1 MKKILVT
8 GASGFI
14 GSALCS
20 ELVKSDFIVC
30 GIGRNLDNSLNNC
43 GYEYVSIGDI
53 NSQTNWKNILEKVD
67 CIIHCA
73 GRAHKM
79 SENKELDLYHL
90 VNTKGTIRL
99 AEEAVKAGVKRLI
112 FLSSAKVNGE
122 STGKINNKEIFTNK
136 DKPEPQDS
144 YSISK
149 LRAEEALWE
158 ISAKKGLEVTVVRL
172 TLVYGKEVKGNLKN
186 LIKLVKLGIPLPLSM
201 VKNKRSMIGIDN
213 LINLLIRCIDHPQA
227 CGKTFLVSDG
237 EDLST
242 QKLINYIAKSMGL
255 KARLFPVPLTI
266 LKFLGFIFG
275 KQKEVNRLTG
285 SLRVDNNHTQKV
297 LNWKPPLSVEEGIR
311 RMVQGK

>member
-8 GASGFI
+8 GATGFI

-30 GIGRNLDNSLNNC
+30 GVGRNFDNSLNNS
-43 GYEYVSIGDI
+43 GYEYTSIGDI
-53 NSQTNWKNILEKVD
+53 NSETSWKNILKKVD

-79 SENKELDLYHL
+79 SDNKDLDLYHL
-90 VNTKGTIRL
+90 VNTKGTKRL
-99 AEEAVKAGVKRLI
+99 AEEAAKAGVKRLI

-136 DKPEPQDS
+136 DKPDPQDS

-149 LRAEEALWE
+149 LKAEEALWE
-158 ISAKKGLEVTVVRL
+158 ISAKKGLEVAVVRL

-186 LIKLVKLGIPLPLSM
+186 LIKLVKLGIPLPLGM
-201 VKNKRSMIGIDN
+201 VKNQRSMIGIDN

-227 CGKTFLVSDG
+227 SGKTFLASDG

-242 QKLINYIAKSMGL
+242 PKLINYIAIAMRL
-255 KARLFPVPLTI
+255 KVRLFPVPLFM
-266 LKFLGFIFG
+266 LKFLGYIFG
-275 KQKEVNRLTG
+275 KRKEINRLTG
-285 SLRVDNNHTQKV
+285 SLRVDNNYTQKV
-297 LNWKPPLSVEEGIR
+297 LNWTPPVSVEEGIR
-311 RMVQGK
+311 RMVKRK